1 MTGLMTGLMTGEMTS
16 QMAGLM
22 TGMMTSEKTGAQPG
36 KQQHRLLVK
45 RMPIL
50 VGLHLACRPVAEI
63 RCPACRPDL
72 TDRCSGCRPG
82 LPGVLQKRINTL
94 PVVMAFAHFLSPL
107 PDAAPPGRAPRW
119 NRLLGNRLGL
129 FLPEPSDPPPW
140 GTIRLGSALISA
152 VCFFVQDMIARQ
164 NPPCKMVVVRAL
176 GTLRALTVGAPRAV
190 AVMIPR
196 IPPAW
201 RARPVRRCAASGER
215 AKATG

>member
-16 QMAGLM
+16 EMAGLM

-94 PVVMAFAHFLSPL
+94 PVVMAFAHFLSPSRML
-107 PDAAPPGRAPRW
+107 RPPVGLRDGTVSWGTAWAFSFR
-119 NRLLGNRLGL
+119 NRPTLRPGG
-129 FLPEPSDPPPW
+129 PSDW
-140 GTIRLGSALISA
+140 AQR
-152 VCFFVQDMIARQ
+152 
-164 NPPCKMVVVRAL
+164 
-176 GTLRALTVGAPRAV
+176 
-190 AVMIPR
+190 
-196 IPPAW
+196 
-201 RARPVRRCAASGER
+201 
-215 AKATG
+215 

>member
-1 MTGLMTGLMTGEMTS
+1 
-16 QMAGLM
+16 
-22 TGMMTSEKTGAQPG
+22 
-36 KQQHRLLVK
+36 
-45 RMPIL
+45 MPIL

-140 GTIRLGSALISA
+140 GTIRLGSALICA

-164 NPPCKMVVVRAL
+164 DPPCKMVVARAL
-176 GTLRALTVGAPRAV
+176 GAVIVTALGTLRALTVGTLRALTVGAPRAV